1 MSEVTLDVADG
12 VAVVT
17 LNRPDKKNA
26 INGPLGVELARAV
39 NTASEDD
46 DVAVVLLCGAGGA
59 FCSGLDLKEF
69 NADPAPDW
77 QADFQHIWRQAHSA
91 LYNCQK
97 PIIGALE
104 RYAINGG
111 AALALACDLLVSGES
126 AFLQVGEIQIG
137 MAAPYNM
144 AWLSLRHPEATI
156 ARLTI
161 VGERHTGPDLVNMNI
176 ALESVADD
184 QVMKRSQELAGQ
196 IAAYPSGGHAR
207 IKKGVRARIQA
218 SADEWFDQ
226 FTLQDPVGSAPKP
239 RANPT

>member
-1 MSEVTLDVADG
+1 M
-12 VAVVT
+12 
-17 LNRPDKKNA
+17 
-26 INGPLGVELARAV
+26 

-69 NADPAPDW
+69 NAEPAPDW
-77 QADFQHIWRQAHSA
+77 QADFQYIWRQAHSA

-111 AALALACDLLVSGES
+111 AALALACDLLVSGEN

-161 VGERHTGPDLVNMNI
+161 VGERHNGPDLVDMNV

-184 QVMKRSQELAGQ
+184 QVMKRSQELAEQ